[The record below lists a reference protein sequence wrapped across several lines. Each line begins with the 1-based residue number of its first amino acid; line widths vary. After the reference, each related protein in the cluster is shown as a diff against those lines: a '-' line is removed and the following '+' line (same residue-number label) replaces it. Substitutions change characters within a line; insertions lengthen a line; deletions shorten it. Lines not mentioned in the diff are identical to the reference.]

1 MTAASSWPFE
11 GCQANVDYGNTQ
23 DSTGNTIAQRANN
36 QINLDNHPENKFSW
50 LTNSIAYSGRSV
62 AHIFY
67 LSILFT
73 LAALSR
79 AVFKRT
85 SMLHGGKLTS
95 TSHVLILIIVGALL
109 AVIVSL
115 VRNSSTPDCLRG
127 AWKLTD
133 DDDGSDISYL
143 YFGILPLLI
152 FKPSFDLDYNWIL
165 RNIETIVIMGGGSFI
180 AVVTVVTAFIVTTI
194 QPFGEIALDSTRF
207 PNYGEFRSFAMG
219 GMLAVI
225 ITVADTSLILGLLR
239 EIGGKNNR
247 LSAIIENGGW
257 IATCLGTTLFEIF
270 RISVQSSAT
279 WRHGTWIA
287 AVSWKMIVSPIFGYL
302 MCRING
308 KLLSI
313 IINDTLAECLMIY
326 ASFYW
331 TFSFGNLLGLSGPI
345 AIMAYNIF
353 FDHSN
358 ISREAEL
365 TVKRFYDVITFFCAI
380 YLSGSVGF
388 VWVEQLWDHIL
399 ASESNVSV
407 WKDIVWIVVLY
418 VFVTAARLIIMQLV
432 SYFVNNETI
441 RWKESVLISWGEV
454 RGPVNMIL
462 ALIVLH
468 DPELSWVQHCPTG
481 HTDAARMFSKFDGRS
496 IGSCEGD
503 ISNISVA
510 INGPVSWETKEFTL
524 SKLYAIAQ
532 QKIFFYGI
540 GVLILNQIINTL
552 SLDSVTGKLGI
563 YQISS
568 GQKSTMS
575 TAILKIKS
583 DVSKSCL
590 TMRYDPF
597 LTDADWELVNAKS
610 LLAYPYKAK
619 QSDKQLR
626 ESKRI
631 STDQHSNDTQ
641 LTAARDME
649 EARQRVLNALKTSFS
664 KQRNDGLISDDA
676 VTVLNQAV
684 NSVQNEN
691 QSTQFVSLNQLK
703 RNWKLFGFLPKLAS
717 IIDQY
722 LYNSNERKIRN
733 TWRRHWLRKA
743 HRLALSSIYE
753 VFMQLV
759 ILVNMILMLV
769 EYILSQQAKA
779 SQDYSQGFLEADILD
794 GVTSS
799 EMNDNLELLQKQTE
813 HCKTENICLVNILY
827 WIDVLFLFIYV
838 FDVIFKALILSWKEY
853 WISAWNKFDVFIVIL
868 SCAEA
873 IASLVIGQYVND
885 EINNMEGNTTSSLKI
900 LKLFKVIK
908 MVKVLRAVRTMRMA
922 RLLRFSRTIVPY
934 VMKWINEK
942 INQRM
947 SFGYD
952 VGRGFIKGIEE
963 LESSLDMI
971 AGDNIQ
977 IKRKLR
983 RIAEKSRTI
992 VIRDLGLLQKNY
1004 PGIATSVKTKTA
1016 IRNLINVMFES
1027 VQRLQSGGILDD
1039 FEVHV
1044 IFDQINILVKDLT
1057 NIPVV
1062 MKTVPTENLF
1072 LNITWVN
1079 GDRELANFL
1088 LQNSVLCDFDLGDV
1102 VVQDDEEPDSIFL
1115 VLTGL
1120 VKIVSGE
1127 YRGEENESS
1136 MSMDELTEGDDEDDD
1151 DSHIHCDYAST
1162 GAVVGELGCLIGES
1176 AGLSVICE
1184 TSVSTYQIPVE
1195 TIRLAFEKFP
1205 KLKDS
1210 LWKVVGLKLA
1220 VPLLQKDFKWQGFTG
1235 DEIRIHLQSGRV
1247 YTFERGDEFKLDA
1260 SIADCIL
1267 IDGTAIHKD
1276 EELEAPA
1283 IVHHIEREEMGSNE
1297 VQESMLLIPQR
1308 AVLLVV
1314 KKRKGAVEINAT
1326 ESRLSRN
1333 SVRIT
1338 NGYTS
1343 RTSLNAVVMD
1353 KARQKYIEK
1362 GPDAILEAT
1371 EELFGDDV

>member
-11 GCQANVDYGNTQ
+11 GCQADTQ
-23 DSTGNTIAQRANN
+23 DSTGNTTTQSANN
-36 QINLDNHPENKFSW
+36 HPNLDNHPENKFSW

-79 AVFKRT
+79 AIFKRT

-95 TSHVLILIIVGALL
+95 SSHVLILIIVGALL
-109 AVIVSL
+109 AVIVGL
-115 VRNSSTPDCLRG
+115 VRNSSTQDCLRG

-165 RNIETIVIMGGGSFI
+165 RNIETIVILGGGSFV

-247 LSAIIENGGW
+247 LTAIIENGGW

-287 AVSWKMIVSPIFGYL
+287 AVSWKMIVSPLFGYL
-302 MCRING
+302 MCKING

-313 IINDTLAECLMIY
+313 IINDTLAEGLMIY
-326 ASFYW
+326 ASLYF
-331 TFSFGNLLGLSGPI
+331 TFAFGNLIGLSGPI

-365 TVKRFYDVITFFCAI
+365 TVKRFYDVITFFWAI

-388 VWVEQLWDHIL
+388 VWVEQLWDHVL
-399 ASESNVSV
+399 ASDSHVSV

-418 VFVTAARLIIMQLV
+418 VFVTAARLVIMQLV
-432 SYFVNNETI
+432 AYFVNNETI

-462 ALIVLH
+462 ALVVLH

-481 HTDAARMFSKFDGRS
+481 HIDAARMFSQFDGRAL
-496 IGSCEGD
+496 GSCEGD

-552 SLDSVTGKLGI
+552 SLDSITGKLGI

-575 TAILKIKS
+575 TAIMKIKS

-610 LLAYPYKAK
+610 LLAYPYKAN
-619 QSDKQLR
+619 QSEKGRKDLER
-626 ESKRI
+626 KR
-631 STDQHSNDTQ
+631 SSADEHSNDAQ

-649 EARQRVLNALKTSFS
+649 EARQRVLNALKTSFA

-691 QSTQFVSLNQLK
+691 QSGQFVSLNQLK

-743 HRLALSSIYE
+743 HRLALSNVYE

-769 EYILSQQAKA
+769 EYILTQQAKA
-779 SQDYSQGFLEADILD
+779 NEDWTNGFLEADILD

-799 EMNDNLELLQKQTE
+799 EMNTNLDMLQKQDK
-813 HCKTENICLVNILY
+813 HCNENTCLVNILY
-827 WIDVLFLFIYV
+827 WIDIVFLFIYV
-838 FDVIFKALILSWKEY
+838 FDVVFKALILSWKEY

-873 IASLVIGQYVND
+873 IASLIIAQYVND
-885 EINNMEGNTTSSLKI
+885 EINKMEGNTTSSLKI

-934 VMKWINEK
+934 VMKWINEQ
-942 INQRM
+942 INHRM

-952 VGRGFIKGIEE
+952 VGRGFIKGVEE

-971 AGDNIQ
+971 AGDNMQ

-1027 VQRLQSGGILDD
+1027 VHRLQSGGILDD

-1044 IFDQINILVKDLT
+1044 IYDQINILVKDLT
-1057 NIPVV
+1057 TIPVV

-1079 GDRELANFL
+1079 GDRELGNFL
-1088 LQNSVLCDFDLGDV
+1088 LENSVLCDFDLGDV

-1120 VKIVSGE
+1120 VKIIYGE

-1136 MSMDELTEGDDEDDD
+1136 MSLTDLAGEDDEDD

-1260 SIADCIL
+1260 SVADCIL

-1308 AVLLVV
+1308 AVFLVV
-1314 KKRKGAVEINAT
+1314 KKRKGEVELTAA
-1326 ESRLSRN
+1326 ESRLSRH
-1333 SVRIT
+1333 SVRAT
-1338 NGYTS
+1338 GGYAS
-1343 RTSLNAVVMD
+1343 RTSLNAAVMD
-1353 KARQKYIEK
+1353 KARKIYNEK
-1362 GPDAILEAT
+1362 GPDAILEET
-1371 EELFGDDV
+1371 EELFPDEV

>member
-11 GCQANVDYGNTQ
+11 GCQAYTQ
-23 DSTGNTIAQRANN
+23 DSTGNTTTQSANN
-36 QINLDNHPENKFSW
+36 QINLENHPENKFSW

-73 LAALSR
+73 LAAVSR
-79 AVFKRT
+79 AIFKRT

-95 TSHVLILIIVGALL
+95 TSHVLILIIVGGLL
-109 AVIVSL
+109 AVIVGL

-165 RNIETIVIMGGGSFI
+165 RNIETIVILGGGSFI
-180 AVVTVVTAFIVTTI
+180 AVVTIVTAFIVTTI

-225 ITVADTSLILGLLR
+225 ITVADTSLILGLLK

-257 IATCLGTTLFEIF
+257 IATCLGTTMFEIF

-287 AVSWKMIVSPIFGYL
+287 AVSWKMIVSPIFGFI
-302 MCRING
+302 MCKINC
-308 KLLSI
+308 KLLSV
-313 IINDTLAECLMIY
+313 IINDALAECLMIY

-331 TFSFGNLLGLSGPI
+331 TFSFGNLIGLSGPI

-353 FDHSN
+353 FDHSH

-365 TVKRFYDVITFFCAI
+365 TVKKFYDVVTFFCAI
-380 YLSGSVGF
+380 YLSGSIGF

-399 ASESNVSV
+399 ASDSVHVSV
-407 WKDIVWIVVLY
+407 WKDITWIVVLY
-418 VFVTAARLIIMQLV
+418 IFVTSVRLVMMQIIA
-432 SYFVNNETI
+432 YFVNNETI
-441 RWKESVLISWGEV
+441 RWKESILISWGEV

-462 ALIVLH
+462 AFIVLH

-481 HTDAARMFSKFDGRS
+481 HTDSSRMFSMYNGRA
-496 IGSCEGD
+496 IGTCEGD

-510 INGPVSWETKEFTL
+510 INGPISWETQEFTL
-524 SKLYAIAQ
+524 SALYAIAQ

-540 GVLILNQIINTL
+540 GVLILSQIINAL
-552 SLDSVTGKLGI
+552 SLDSVTGRLGI

-583 DVSKSCL
+583 DVTKSCL

-610 LLAYPYKAK
+610 LLAYPYKKNKSEK
-619 QSDKQLR
+619 QF
-626 ESKRI
+626 ESEKKRSSADQQ
-631 STDQHSNDTQ
+631 STDTQ
-641 LTAARDME
+641 FTAARDME
-649 EARQRVLNALKTSFS
+649 EARQRVLNALKTSFA

-684 NSVQNEN
+684 NSVQNEQ

-722 LYNSNERKIRN
+722 LYNSHERTIRN
-733 TWRRHWLRKA
+733 TWRRHWLRRA
-743 HRLALSSIYE
+743 HRFALSGVYE

-759 ILVNMILMLV
+759 ILVNMILMLI
-769 EYILSQQAKA
+769 EYIFQSEAKA
-779 SQDYSQGFLEADILD
+779 AKDFSQGFLTADILD
-794 GVTSS
+794 GVTSD
-799 EMNDNLELLQKQTE
+799 EMYDNLDLLHDQKD
-813 HCKTENICLVNILY
+813 HCKENLCLVDILY
-827 WIDVLFLFIYV
+827 WIDFVFLLIYV
-838 FDVIFKALILSWKEY
+838 FDVIFKGLILSWKEY
-853 WISAWNKFDVFIVIL
+853 WQSAWNKFDVFIVIL
-868 SCAEA
+868 TCAEA
-873 IASLVIGQYVND
+873 IASLVIGHYVSA
-885 EINNMEGNTTSSLKI
+885 EIDNMSTGSTASLKI

-934 VMKWINEK
+934 VMKWINDK

-952 VGRGFIKGIEE
+952 VGRGFIKGVQD

-971 AGDNIQ
+971 AGDNLQ

-1016 IRNLINVMFES
+1016 IRNLINVMFDS
-1027 VQRLQSGGILDD
+1027 VTRLQGGGILDD

-1044 IFDQINILVKDLT
+1044 LHDQINILVKDLT
-1057 NIPVV
+1057 SIPIV
-1062 MKTVPTENLF
+1062 MNTIPTENLF

-1079 GDRELANFL
+1079 GDRELGKFL
-1088 LQNSVLCDFDLGDV
+1088 LDNSIICDFDLGDV
-1102 VVQDDEEPDSIFL
+1102 IVQDDEEPDSIFL

-1120 VKIVSGE
+1120 VKIVYGE
-1127 YRGEENESS
+1127 YRGEDFESS
-1136 MSMDELTEGDDEDDD
+1136 MSLEDMNADDDDDDEDDGN
-1151 DSHIHCDYAST
+1151 IRCDYAST

-1195 TIRLAFEKFP
+1195 TIRSAFEKFP

-1235 DEIRIHLQSGRV
+1235 DEIRIHLQAGQV
-1247 YTFERGDEFKLDA
+1247 LTFERGDEFKLD
-1260 SIADCIL
+1260 SSVADCIL

-1276 EELEAPA
+1276 DELEAPA

-1297 VQESMLLIPQR
+1297 VQESMLIIPQR

-1314 KKRKGAVEINAT
+1314 KKRKGEVEVNAT
-1326 ESRLSRN
+1326 VSRMSRH
-1333 SVRIT
+1333 SSIRHRGAVS
-1338 NGYTS
+1338 GVS
-1343 RTSLNAVVMD
+1343 RTSLNAVKMD
-1353 KARQKYIEK
+1353 KARRKFMEQ

-1371 EELFGDDV
+1371 EDLDV